1 MSDLKEARPGSWA
14 VLLSYSLPAVAG
26 TLLSSCAVVI
36 DGLFV
41 GRFVGPAAIAAV
53 NLTMPLLYLYLAV
66 SVMISVGGAN
76 LAARLA
82 GAGRGEEASR
92 VFSGTI
98 ALLGIASIAISA
110 AALVFID
117 PLLALLGAKGE
128 ALAPARDYLS
138 IMLWFYFVSMLNIGI
153 GAFFRSGGKPF
164 YPLMLGL
171 VGNAIDIFLDWL
183 FIVDFGMAMRGAA
196 LSSAIGALAEAGLGI
211 ALLAAGKSE
220 YRFVAP
226 RLARA
231 ELKTILS
238 IGSAEFIGQ
247 ISITIVT
254 YIYNAVLIAR
264 MGLAGVAAYAVS
276 GYFCFVE
283 DMFILGFMQ
292 GLCPLSARCYGA
304 GEGSGAR
311 AWLDTA
317 LKASLAVATGLTVL
331 GLAAPEAL
339 ARVFFAADSS
349 GVALSEVIPLAVSAI
364 VFTAVSFLPGTYS
377 AMAQAF
383 FSSVGE
389 ARNSALIAA
398 LRGLVLVS
406 AFVLLFPLAMGD
418 IGVWVARPAAECATF
433 AIAAMQM
440 RKWRASAVSL
450 STPAL

>member
-1 MSDLKEARPGSWA
+1 MSDLQEARPGSPA
-14 VLLSYSLPAVAG
+14 VFLSYSLPAVAG

-98 ALLGIASIAISA
+98 ALLGAASIAISA

-128 ALAPARDYLS
+128 ALVPARDYLS

-183 FIVDFGMAMRGAA
+183 FIVDLGMAMRGAA

-254 YIYNAVLIAR
+254 YIYNAVLMGSPRPRDISTSLAGSFQLMTASTTALAVLAGFWDLKMPEPTKQPSDPIIIMKDGLENTVRERTRELSTRNGQMLFELKIASRVQMALLPHELPFGGKLNIVAR
-264 MGLAGVAAYAVS
+264 MAPSISVTRKDTSFSVS
-276 GYFCFVE
+276 
-283 DMFILGFMQ
+283 
-292 GLCPLSARCYGA
+292 
-304 GEGSGAR
+304 
-311 AWLDTA
+311 
-317 LKASLAVATGLTVL
+317 
-331 GLAAPEAL
+331 
-339 ARVFFAADSS
+339 
-349 GVALSEVIPLAVSAI
+349 
-364 VFTAVSFLPGTYS
+364 
-377 AMAQAF
+377 
-383 FSSVGE
+383 
-389 ARNSALIAA
+389 RNS
-398 LRGLVLVS
+398 R
-406 AFVLLFPLAMGD
+406 
-418 IGVWVARPAAECATF
+418 
-433 AIAAMQM
+433 
-440 RKWRASAVSL
+440 SL
-450 STPAL
+450 S